1 MHSIEEPRS
10 IWKRMCQIGIILIVV
25 GYISFSNYERVGD
38 VLQIVGALM
47 IVLSKY
53 IKWKEKRGSL
63 KAT

>member
-1 MHSIEEPRS
+1 MHLIEEPRS

-38 VLQIVGALM
+38 VLQIIGALM
-47 IVLSKY
+47 IIFSKY
-53 IKWKEKRGSL
+53 MKWKMRRGGL